1 VKHLEKL
8 LQDTRGELEL
18 TLDALRTTQK
28 QVDRR
33 QSDSVRKLNKG
44 LDNEADLQK
53 PKPSLKPSS
62 TAASAAASPAAG
74 SPGQSSPVKHEVKE
88 EQEQNELRDVLEG
101 SSGLTRSEIE
111 ALQQEAESRQKEAE
125 SLRAEKLALSHQL
138 DNIKTRY
145 AVVPEE
151 RVRETP
157 VFIGIQE
164 ELNKYRT
171 LADSAEALHKE
182 LREELDSLKGK
193 ETQFRQDLEQEY
205 AKETAKLNKDLTRLQ
220 QDLTR
225 IRTDRDSQAANVA
238 EFKSRDSE
246 RCKHLEEINVLANSR
261 QIRITTLVSEVYRLR
276 MALAAEQGDSNA
288 LQAYSETWER
298 LNTEANGSSPTGDG
312 PSNVSYNDAVLPEEA
327 LVKQLQ
333 SRVKELE
340 QLTVTYRENLQVLSG
355 GAPDE
360 DLDMAE
366 QLVRGEAQAKS
377 DLEEA
382 HARIGKLEE
391 LLSTSGE
398 PDVAKITTKLEEAE
412 KIVATLE
419 AKVKANDLV
428 STMSEFTVLDFLLN
442 CFFPSSVYKHAHHGS
457 WKVE

>member
-1 VKHLEKL
+1 MKHLEKL

-33 QSDSVRKLNKG
+33 QSDSVRKLNKS
-44 LDNEADLQK
+44 LDSQTDEQK
-53 PKPSLKPSS
+53 PKPSLKPAS
-62 TAASAAASPAAG
+62 TAASVAPSPAGG

-111 ALQQEAESRQKEAE
+111 ALQRQAESRQKEAE
-125 SLRAEKLALSHQL
+125 SLRAEKLALSREL
-138 DNIKTRY
+138 DHIKTRY

-157 VFIGIQE
+157 LFISVQE
-164 ELNKYRT
+164 ELNQYRS
-171 LADSAEALHKE
+171 LADSAEALQKE
-182 LREELDSLKGK
+182 LKEELDNLKGK
-193 ETQFRQDLEQEY
+193 ETQFRQDLEQEF
-205 AKETAKLNKDLTRLQ
+205 AKETTKLNKDLTRLQ

-225 IRTDRDSQAANVA
+225 IRADRDGYAANLA
-238 EFKSRDSE
+238 ESKSRDSE
-246 RCKHLEEINVLANSR
+246 RCKHLEEINILANSR
-261 QIRITTLVSEVYRLR
+261 QIRITTLISEVYRLR
-276 MALAAEQGDSNA
+276 MALAAEHGDTNA
-288 LQAYSETWER
+288 LQAYAETWER
-298 LNTEANGSSPTGDG
+298 LKTEANGISPTGDG
-312 PSNVSYNDAVLPEEA
+312 PANISSNDAVLPEEA

-333 SRVKELE
+333 SRAKELE

-355 GAPDE
+355 GAPEE

-382 HARIGKLEE
+382 QAKIGKLEE
-391 LLSTSGE
+391 LLSSNGA
-398 PDVAKITTKLEEAE
+398 PDVAKITNKLEEAE
-412 KIVATLE
+412 KLVATLE

-428 STMSEFTVLDFLLN
+428 SAIVDGTV
-442 CFFPSSVYKHAHHGS
+442 
-457 WKVE
+457 